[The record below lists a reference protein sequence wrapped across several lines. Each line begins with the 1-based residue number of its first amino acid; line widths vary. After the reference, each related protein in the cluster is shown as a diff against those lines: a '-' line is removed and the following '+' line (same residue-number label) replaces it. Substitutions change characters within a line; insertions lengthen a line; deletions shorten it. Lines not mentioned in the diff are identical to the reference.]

1 MRVPAISALYSR
13 DSYRRKRINP
23 IQVINVNLGFSKNL
37 ASLQRGTKFK
47 FVWSISYFQ
56 N

>member
-23 IQVINVNLGFSKNL
+23 IQVINVNLGFRQKSYIVIEK
-37 ASLQRGTKFK
+37 GVKFE
-47 FVWSISYFQ
+47 F
-56 N
+56 NTLH